1 MLWLFLGILEC
12 TYLCLML
19 PRYKF
24 RANPINP
31 KIFNKNGLFG
41 VPKRPA
47 DQANT
52 TVPES
57 PLLAT
62 KERME
67 SRKRK
72 HEEGENP
79 ANYEFHAQPILKGI
93 LEGVKVIS
101 CDCMCH

>member
-1 MLWLFLGILEC
+1 MVSIHLL
-12 TYLCLML
+12 Y
-19 PRYKF
+19 RYKF

-31 KIFNKNGLFG
+31 KVFNKNGLYG

-47 DQANT
+47 DQMST

-57 PLLAT
+57 PHLAT
-62 KERME
+62 KERMD

-72 HEEGENP
+72 IEEEENP
-79 ANYEFHAQPILKGI
+79 GTYEFHAQPILKGI

-101 CDCMCH
+101 CDFMVFI